1 MHNGRIL
8 NRLQPFIAVAIASLA
23 VAAVPGNGAAAAAD
37 TAVVQLGH
45 DILAELVGIDTT
57 GIAGR
62 TTVAAE
68 AMAARFRAAG
78 FGARDLSL
86 LGPDP
91 RKGNLVA
98 RYRGRPGTKLQPLLI
113 IGHLDVVEAPRADW
127 STDPFRL
134 VEHDGYYY
142 GRGVQDMKG
151 PDAVIVA
158 DLIRLKVSGYV
169 PDRDIILALTADEEG
184 GTDNGVDWLLRN
196 HRELI
201 DAEYVLNPDGGIVS
215 ADHGKAISLEV
226 EAAEKLYA
234 DYQLLATNPGG
245 HSSRPTPDNAIYH
258 VSNALA
264 ALQAAPFPFELN
276 AVTRAYL
283 GAMAQ
288 VSGGQEAA
296 DMRAILADPPDP
308 AAILRLSQDARLN
321 SILHTTCVPT
331 LLSGGQAVNAL
342 PLRAE
347 ANVNCRILP
356 GHSQEEVRLELVR
369 RFADPAVTVRYRN
382 DAGVLSDQG
391 SARRAMTP
399 PPPRADLIGAVQDIG
414 AQLWPGALV
423 VPLMETVATDSLYT
437 MQANIPSYG
446 VSGLLIDRDD
456 NREHGRDERIRTSA
470 FDACLEFY
478 YQLLRAL
485 TGGRH

>member
-1 MHNGRIL
+1 MHNDPTLKRFL
-8 NRLQPFIAVAIASLA
+8 PFVAIAVASVA
-23 VAAVPGNGAAAAAD
+23 VAAGPGGDPAVAAD
-37 TAVVQLGH
+37 PAAQRLAH
-45 DILAELVGIDTT
+45 DILAELVSINTT
-57 GIAGR
+57 DSDGS
-62 TTVAAE
+62 TTAAAE

-78 FGARDLSL
+78 FAAGDISL
-86 LGPDP
+86 LGPNA

-98 RYRGRPGTKLQPLLI
+98 RLRGRPGTKLRPLLI
-113 IGHLDVVEAPRADW
+113 IGHLDVVEAPRSDW
-127 STDPFRL
+127 SSDPFRL
-134 VEHDGYYY
+134 VEKDGYYY

-151 PDAVIVA
+151 PDAVVVA
-158 DLIRLKVSGYV
+158 DLIRLKSSGFV

-184 GTDNGVDWLLRN
+184 GTANGIDWLLQH
-196 HRELI
+196 HRELV

-215 ADHGKAISLEV
+215 ADHGRAVSIEV

-258 VSNALA
+258 VTDALA
-264 ALQAAPFPFELN
+264 ALQATPFPFELN

-283 GAMAQ
+283 GAMSQ
-288 VSGGQEAA
+288 VAGGQEGA
-296 DMRAILADPPDP
+296 DMRAILAEPPEP
-308 AAILRLSQDARLN
+308 AAIARLSQDPRLN

-331 LLSGGQAVNAL
+331 MLSAGQAVNAL
-342 PLRAE
+342 PMRAE

-369 RFADPAVTVRYRN
+369 RFADPALTVRYRS
-382 DAGVLSDQG
+382 DAGVLSDHG
-391 SARRAMTP
+391 SERRAMTP
-399 PPPRADLIGAVQDIG
+399 PPPRADLLAAVRDIG
-414 AQLWPGALV
+414 GRLWPGAPV
-423 VPLMETVATDSLYT
+423 VPLMETVATDSIYT

-456 NREHGRDERIRTSA
+456 NREHARDERVRVGA
-470 FDACLEFY
+470 FDDCLEFY

>member
-1 MHNGRIL
+1 V
-8 NRLQPFIAVAIASLA
+8 IA
-23 VAAVPGNGAAAAAD
+23 AAAAPGNHAAAAAD
-37 TAVVQLGH
+37 PAALALGH
-45 DILAELVGIDTT
+45 AILAELVGIDTT
-57 GIAGR
+57 DSAGS
-62 TTVAAE
+62 TTRAAD

-78 FGARDLSL
+78 FADRDISL

-91 RKGNLVA
+91 RRGNLVL
-98 RYRGRPGTKLQPLLI
+98 RYRGRPGTQRKPLLI

-134 VEHDGYYY
+134 VERDGYYY

-151 PDAVIVA
+151 PDAVVVA
-158 DLIRLKVSGYV
+158 DLIRLKSSGFV

-184 GTDNGVDWLLRN
+184 GTANGVDWLLRN

-215 ADHGKAISLEV
+215 AEHGRAVSIEV

-258 VSNALA
+258 VSDALA

-283 GAMAQ
+283 GAMAP
-288 VSGGQEAA
+288 VAGGQEAA
-296 DMRAILADPPDP
+296 DMRAILAEPPDP
-308 AAILRLSQDARLN
+308 AAIARLSQDPRLN
-321 SILHTTCVPT
+321 AILHTTCVPT
-331 LLSGGQAVNAL
+331 MLSGGQAVNAL
-342 PLRAE
+342 PMRAE

-369 RFADPAVTVRYRN
+369 RFADPTLTVRYRN

-399 PPPRADLIGAVQDIG
+399 PPPRADLIAAVRDIG
-414 AQLWPGALV
+414 GRLWPGAPV
-423 VPLMETVATDSLYT
+423 VPLMETVATDSIYT
-437 MQANIPSYG
+437 MQADMPSYG

-456 NREHGRDERIRTSA
+456 NREHARDERIRVGA
-470 FDACLEFY
+470 FDDCLEFY
-478 YQLLRAL
+478 YQLLQAL